1 MTEKNQEKFLAET
14 MRRGFT
20 LVELLVV
27 VAILGIL
34 GTIGLQG
41 VTKHIENTRKTA
53 AKTAVDNIR
62 GAVTAYMIGEK
73 KSIPPSDLKVVI
85 EPKGDEDPYLE
96 GGEGALVDPWDN
108 DYRIEVKGKRFVVIS
123 NGPDGSPNTE
133 DDIRSDKIEKTN
145 SR

>member
-62 GAVTAYMIGEK
+62 GAVTSYMIGEK
-73 KSIPPSDLKVVI
+73 KSTPPSDLKVVI
-85 EPKGDEDPYLE
+85 EVKGDEDPYLE
-96 GGEGALVDPWDN
+96 GGEDALVDPWDN

-133 DDIRSDKIEKTN
+133 DDIRSDKIEKTKDK
-145 SR
+145 

>member
-1 MTEKNQEKFLAET
+1 MHRTENLTVSAAK
-14 MRRGFT
+14 RGFT

-34 GTIGLQG
+34 GAIGIQG
-41 VTKHIENTRKTA
+41 VTSKIESTRKTA
-53 AKTAVDNIR
+53 AKTAVDNIK
-62 GAVTAYMIGEK
+62 GAITSYMIDKK
-73 KSIPPSDLKVVI
+73 KSTPPSDLRVLI
-85 EPKGDEDPYLE
+85 EPNGDEDPYLE

-133 DDIRSDKIEKTN
+133 DDIRSDKIEKTKDK
-145 SR
+145 